1 MYNAQHM
8 GRRHWMGMVSIAL
21 GLAGTLTGAQAQ
33 APWPTKPIR
42 LVVGGPAGGNAD
54 SLARLLA
61 EGLQQ
66 QLGKPVIVESKPGAA
81 GALAVSDLMSSGKDG
96 HTFMVIQGGIVSETP
111 LAYKVH
117 FKPFQDIKPLAQLSR
132 TGLVLVAN
140 KDVPVSNLQQLA
152 AYAKTQKD
160 GMDFASY
167 ATGMRGHTTGM
178 VMGQLMGV
186 TMKHVGYKGSP
197 PALTDLMGGHVPLM
211 VDGLTTA
218 LPLIKAGKIKALA
231 VNYPT
236 RISEL
241 PDVPTFKEQGFAP
254 LAESGWFAVWSRPDA
269 PAEAQQKV
277 RDIAIQFF
285 QQAAV
290 QKKVREMGMEMPTT
304 ATSDALMEDLQ
315 QASQRQAAMLKSINF
330 QPE

>member
-21 GLAGTLTGAQAQ
+21 GLAGTLTGVQAQ

-117 FKPFQDIKPLAQLSR
+117 FKPFL
-132 TGLVLVAN
+132 
-140 KDVPVSNLQQLA
+140 
-152 AYAKTQKD
+152 
-160 GMDFASY
+160 
-167 ATGMRGHTTGM
+167 
-178 VMGQLMGV
+178 
-186 TMKHVGYKGSP
+186 
-197 PALTDLMGGHVPLM
+197 DL
-211 VDGLTTA
+211 
-218 LPLIKAGKIKALA
+218 
-231 VNYPT
+231 
-236 RISEL
+236 
-241 PDVPTFKEQGFAP
+241 
-254 LAESGWFAVWSRPDA
+254 
-269 PAEAQQKV
+269 
-277 RDIAIQFF
+277 
-285 QQAAV
+285 
-290 QKKVREMGMEMPTT
+290 
-304 ATSDALMEDLQ
+304 
-315 QASQRQAAMLKSINF
+315 
-330 QPE
+330 